1 MSSKPEPYKPSLLVR
16 INNFIFPKGTYGE
29 ILPPDSVILAE
40 NRDVIRKI
48 QKAIGKQMARKRAAK
63 KQAEKKQA

>member
-1 MSSKPEPYKPSLLVR
+1 MSSKPKKKRSFKEKLHNL
-16 INNFIFPKGTYGE
+16 IWTEGTYGE
-29 ILPPDSVILAE
+29 IPRPDSVILAE

-63 KQAEKKQA
+63 EQAEKKQA